1 MNNEK
6 KINSITYNMILLTII
21 LLVFYAPN
29 IGNRDYLGIIIVYSF
44 AILFSLVSKIQFD
57 KIGLSIILY
66 AFVIVI
72 IDLVNM
78 LIYSSSVLYV
88 LRIFIYAL
96 IPIVSYLVGKFL
108 SARIDIVFFN
118 KSIIF
123 IGVMQAMFGVLQ
135 VYSNK
140 FRIFSLANYANFEKY
155 NYGFENWAVG
165 RVVGTIGNP
174 NTYGVFMIVIIL
186 FLMNIIIPQKHKNKN
201 KVPIIISFILCV
213 YAVTLSQSRTAYLL
227 LALGIL
233 VSVLFRRKNK
243 LRNFLIM
250 LILILIF
257 IFVFINVP
265 FLSRRFSIN
274 SILNFGNRLPI
285 WKTYINE
292 YLNPINI
299 NLIIGYGSKYIRD
312 IGKAVDNYYLQ
323 IILQYGI
330 IGLFSYCIMIFALFK
345 SFKKVNNKNI
355 KNFLI
360 ISYSIV
366 LISDFLGTVN
376 QHVDFTILLFLVF
389 GFYINNTRLLRT
401 KFNNF
406 RG

>member
-1 MNNEK
+1 M
-6 KINSITYNMILLTII
+6 
-21 LLVFYAPN
+21 
-29 IGNRDYLGIIIVYSF
+29 
-44 AILFSLVSKIQFD
+44 
-57 KIGLSIILY
+57 
-66 AFVIVI
+66 
-72 IDLVNM
+72 
-78 LIYSSSVLYV
+78 
-88 LRIFIYAL
+88 
-96 IPIVSYLVGKFL
+96 
-108 SARIDIVFFN
+108 
-118 KSIIF
+118 
-123 IGVMQAMFGVLQ
+123 
-135 VYSNK
+135 
-140 FRIFSLANYANFEKY
+140 
-155 NYGFENWAVG
+155 
-165 RVVGTIGNP
+165 
-174 NTYGVFMIVIIL
+174 
-186 FLMNIIIPQKHKNKN
+186 
-201 KVPIIISFILCV
+201 
-213 YAVTLSQSRTAYLL
+213 
-227 LALGIL
+227 
-233 VSVLFRRKNK
+233 
-243 LRNFLIM
+243 
-250 LILILIF
+250 
-257 IFVFINVP
+257 
-265 FLSRRFSIN
+265 SRRFSIN